1 MTEWIGT
8 GSPVT
13 STTSNT
19 LGNMILRTAE
29 CLKGL
34 RYSVSTGDGT
44 TTKLVDTTMDEPTD
58 FFNGGTIFFLSG
70 TLVGLTARISD
81 WDLTT
86 HTFTFSTQSGAPGG
100 DCEYAAMDA
109 EYPRENLIAAINGG
123 LSELGDY
130 PMIYE
135 NAAFITVA
143 DQEGYTL
150 PSGVFNIKKVFV
162 GTTTSSPY
170 DYAENFGWVEN
181 NSSLFFDM
189 DTPATAG
196 MRIKLYYEAPHA
208 KVMSDSDA
216 INDTIHPD
224 LLAWTAA
231 YRAALNR
238 AGYAENSEPYTKELL
253 SYAQQK
259 SLQMRKHIIKH
270 WQKASRPSGW

>member
-1 MTEWIGT
+1 MSWTGT

-44 TTKLVDTTMDEPTD
+44 TTTLVDTTMDEPD
-58 FFNGGTIFFLSG
+58 EFFNGGTIFFLSG
-70 TLVGLTARISD
+70 TLVGLSARISD

-86 HTFTFSTQSGAPGG
+86 HTFTFKEQSGAPGG
-100 DCEYAAMDA
+100 DCEYAAMGA
-109 EYPRENLIAAINGG
+109 VYPRESLIAAINGA

-135 NAAFITVA
+135 NASFITVA
-143 DQEGYTL
+143 NQEEYTL

-162 GTTTSSPY
+162 GTSTTSPY
-170 DYAENFGWVEN
+170 DYVENYGWVEN
-181 NSSLFFDM
+181 DGVLLFDM
-189 DTPATAG
+189 DTPANSG
-196 MRIKLYYEAPHA
+196 YRIKLYYEKPHDR
-208 KVMSDSDA
+208 VMVDSDP
-216 INDTIHPD
+216 IMDTIHPD

-238 AGYAENSEPYTKELL
+238 AGYAENSEPYTKEIL

>member
-1 MTEWIGT
+1 MTDWAGT

-19 LGNMILRTAE
+19 LGNMLLRTAE

-34 RYSVSTGDGT
+34 RYSISTGDGT
-44 TTKLVDTTMDEPTD
+44 STTLVDTAMDEPD
-58 FFNGGTIFFLSG
+58 GFFDGGTIFFLSG
-70 TLVGLTARISD
+70 TLEGLTARVSD
-81 WDLTT
+81 WDATT
-86 HTFTFSTQSGAPGG
+86 HTFTFTEQASVPGG
-100 DCEYAAMDA
+100 DCEYAVMNSQ
-109 EYPRENLIAAINGG
+109 YPREGLIAAINGA

-143 DQEGYTL
+143 DQEEYTL
-150 PSGVFNIKKVFV
+150 PLGVFNIKKVFIATS
-162 GTTTSSPY
+162 TTDPY
-170 DYAENFGWVEN
+170 EYQENFGWLEN
-181 NSSLFFDM
+181 SGTLVFDM
-189 DTPATAG
+189 DTPG
-196 MRIKLYYEAPHA
+196 DSGYRIKLYYEAPHNR
-208 KVMSDSDA
+208 VTQDSDD
-216 INDTIHPD
+216 IQDTIHPD

-238 AGYAENSEPYTKELL
+238 AGFAENSEPYTKELL

-270 WQKASRPSGW
+270 WQKSSRPSGW